1 MTTRDCRT
9 NVKVRRRSG
18 QQHRIALSD
27 VMNSRVAAL
36 VSLTIH
42 YTVTSCV
49 CVLRPASVQA
59 ADRRAAGCSG
69 EDGSLQRGPGGWG
82 GAGHGQEEAKNQIQ
96 HLVRTNECLLKLENL
111 PLSTVFQTI

>member
-9 NVKVRRRSG
+9 NVKVRRRSE
-18 QQHRIALSD
+18 QHHIVLSD
-27 VMNSRVAAL
+27 IINSLVAAAR
-36 VSLTIH
+36 VSLTTQHNI
-42 YTVTSCV
+42 VTSSG

-69 EDGSLQRGPGGWG
+69 ENGSLQRGPGGWG

-96 HLVRTNECLLKLENL
+96 HFVSRNK
-111 PLSTVFQTI
+111 SS